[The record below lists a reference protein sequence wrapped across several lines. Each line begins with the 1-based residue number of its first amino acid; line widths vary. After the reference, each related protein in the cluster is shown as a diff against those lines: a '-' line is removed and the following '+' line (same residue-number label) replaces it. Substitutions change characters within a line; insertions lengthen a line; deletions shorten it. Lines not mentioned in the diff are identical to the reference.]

1 MSRAGHRGDIPVID
15 LTGDSGDEAE
25 ECSNAVLCPIC
36 YEHLHE
42 RGSSGHHLRTPVLLQ
57 VPEELEYHPKM
68 ASITGT
74 NALDG
79 TMQIIDLTGDDDGK
93 KDGQE
98 APQRRRPAQKS
109 TRGARCCLCCKYLK
123 NASSMVA
130 TCGHVFCS
138 NCLLG
143 LMENDSQCSFCGQ
156 DLDEE
161 SIFPIY
167 PKYKD

>member
-1 MSRAGHRGDIPVID
+1 MP
-15 LTGDSGDEAE
+15 
-25 ECSNAVLCPIC
+25 
-36 YEHLHE
+36 
-42 RGSSGHHLRTPVLLQ
+42 
-57 VPEELEYHPKM
+57 
-68 ASITGT
+68 SITGT

-79 TMQIIDLTGDDDGK
+79 TMQIIDLTGEDDGK

-98 APQRRRPAQKS
+98 APQRRRPTQKS
-109 TRGARCCLCCKYLK
+109 IRGARCCLCCKFLK
-123 NASSMVA
+123 NASPMVA
-130 TCGHVFCS
+130 TCGHLFCS

-143 LMENDSQCSFCGQ
+143 LMETVSQCSFCGQ